1 VIRTPLQLD
10 FIAPRR
16 RRRLIGVLVLA
27 SGLVLAGAMVLKY
40 HDAQQRLRQL
50 EAVEG
55 LLSTQRPARAQEGV
69 ERRSRL
75 DGEMKSAQAT
85 ARQLGLPWAQL
96 IDSLERASL
105 KEVAVLN
112 IQPDAQSRLLRV
124 TGETRAEELMLE
136 YLRRLGS
143 SGSFADVHLVSHQV
157 REDDP
162 RRPIQFSVQAS
173 FRTAP

>member
-55 LLSTQRPARAQEGV
+55 LLSTQRPARAVPRE
-69 ERRSRL
+69 RL

>member
-1 VIRTPLQLD
+1 MIRAPLELD
-10 FIAPRR
+10 FVAPRR
-16 RRRLIGVLVLA
+16 RGHVIGVLVLA
-27 SGLVLAGAMVLKY
+27 SGLLLAGGMVLKY
-40 HDAQQRLRQL
+40 RDAQQRLGQL
-50 EAVEG
+50 EAVES
-55 LLSTQRPARAQEGV
+55 LLNAKRPARAAPRE
-69 ERRSRL
+69 RL

-85 ARQLGLPWAQL
+85 VRQLSLPWGQL

-112 IQPDAQSRLLRV
+112 IQPDAQSRVLRV
-124 TGETRAEELMLE
+124 TGETRAQELMLE
-136 YLRRLGS
+136 YLRRLGA

-162 RRPIQFSVQAS
+162 LRPIQFSVQAS